1 MLRHTFCH
9 IPGIGPKTERD
20 LWRAGMTTWDAM
32 LGQGAAGRPAFRRSY
47 REHLEES
54 QRQYDAGNPTYFAGR
69 LPPAHQWR
77 YFADF
82 RDSCAYLDIETT
94 GMSSYADQVTTICL
108 YDGDTVRTYVQ
119 GQNLDDF
126 PRDVADYRVLVTYN
140 GRCFDVPFLE
150 RRFGVRLAHA
160 HIDLRYVLKA
170 MGFSGGLKGCERRL
184 GVGRP
189 GMEEVDGHM
198 AVLLWQEYRRH
209 RDRRA
214 LETLLAYNVQDTVN
228 LEALLVLAYNR
239 QVGDTP
245 FAAARCLPAP
255 RPPRNPFAVSASLVR
270 RFAEYRWILPFRR

>member
-20 LWRAGMTTWDAM
+20 LWQAGLTTWEAL
-32 LGQGAAGRPAFRRSY
+32 LGQPARGRSGSRRSY

-54 QRQYDAGNPTYFAGR
+54 QRQYEAGNPAWFSGR

-82 RDSCAYLDIETT
+82 RDRCAYLDIETT

-126 PRDVADYRVLVTYN
+126 PRDVADYQVLVTYN

-150 RRFGVRLAHA
+150 RRFGIRLGHA

-170 MGFSGGLKGCERRL
+170 MGFSGGLKGCERKL

-245 FAAARCLPAP
+245 FAPARCLPAP
-255 RPPRNPFAVSASLVR
+255 RPPRNPFAVSPSLVR